1 MIWSR
6 FYNSCRYFWLEFPVQ
21 FFHDQSSLVQS
32 ANCQISQS
40 EVSVNSAID
49 SGSFGSIY
57 QAAYRG
63 RPVVFKRIEQE
74 NGSDHIRELISP
86 ILVELQAVSALK
98 HPNIVEF
105 EGLILDLPL
114 NDRQGNQAVTS
125 GFVFEH
131 CQLGNVFNHIFGLER
146 RLSYWA
152 DRLRV
157 SCEVAAGMAH
167 IHDSHFI
174 HRDLNSQ
181 NVVLTAGMRAKICDF
196 GTARHLGPSGRFQP
210 THIEGSP
217 CAMSPEQFTGEVL
230 TLRSDVWQM
239 GVFLWEIF
247 AMRRPWSEVL
257 ASAREGGQS
266 AAPRPASRSWAAV
279 SSRWPAA
286 AQLLQRSG

>member
-1 MIWSR
+1 M
-6 FYNSCRYFWLEFPVQ
+6 
-21 FFHDQSSLVQS
+21 QS

-40 EVSVNSAID
+40 EVVLNNAID
-49 SGSFGSIY
+49 SGSFGSIF
-57 QAAYRG
+57 QGTYRG
-63 RPVVFKRIEQE
+63 RPVVFKRIEEE

-86 ILVELQAVSALK
+86 ILVELQAVSTLK
-98 HPNIVEF
+98 HPNIVGF
-105 EGLILDLPL
+105 EGMILDFPL
-114 NDRQGNQAVTS
+114 DDRGSQTVVS

-146 RLSYWA
+146 RLAYWG

-167 IHDSHFI
+167 IHDNFFI

-181 NVVLTAGMRAKICDF
+181 NVVLTSDMRAKICDF
-196 GTARHLGPSGRFQP
+196 GTARHLGPTGRFQP

-217 CAMSPEQFTGEVL
+217 CAMSPEQFTGAIL

-257 ASAREGGQS
+257 LPATRPLLISGSAASAT
-266 AAPRPASRSWAAV
+266 AAIRPAPHPPLSH
-279 SSRWPAA
+279 PARIA
-286 AQLLQRSG
+286 HACLRRCLRGQRVHTRAIE